1 MKSGKDESG
10 ISTANLVR
18 IEKNLA
24 SIGFFTPSTK
34 RIRGEKKKV
43 VTRARHDDGKRVEGS
58 ATILPS
64 AEYGLPITADQD
76 TYFAIL
82 KLAGDILQGRGR
94 VENPITFTTAE
105 ILRIQGKSETSGY
118 HYKELHEQLLRI
130 KTATI
135 LSEGAVY
142 FAGRKSWARD
152 AFNVFDRVVLFG
164 SQMENGSVADR
175 HYIWFSEWQLEN
187 INNRHLLPIDY
198 DTYRKLKN
206 HIAKTLVPLLQIWM
220 YASRRAGAFE
230 KRYDEICQLLHI
242 REYQHTSKIREKLGP
257 SLDELQRHGYLAEWR
272 VEPLANRSGFKI
284 VLQHGS
290 RFLTEAFKPI
300 TLSAPRA
307 VDPVLIDALAA
318 RGVNREKAA
327 KLLAICPPEQSVT
340 DQIAWADYLL
350 SQPSAKRFYNP
361 AGFYVHL
368 IQRNVLPPARFLV
381 RHSPRAALPNDNRG
395 GEVAASLHQNEY
407 HDYQRRRVD
416 RYLENPA
423 NTAQYE
429 GLIKRTADEIR
440 RQYKSA
446 AYWTEANLREVAE
459 GAARADL
466 AAKIPMLDSESF
478 RRKELSDPA
487 IESLGDCAESQ
498 PIKYHS

>member
-1 MKSGKDESG
+1 MGTEQEETTL
-10 ISTANLVR
+10 STADLVR

-43 VTRARHDDGKRVEGS
+43 VTRSRQDDGKRMEGS

-82 KLAGDILQGRGR
+82 KLAGDILQARGR
-94 VENPITFTTAE
+94 VENPIAFTTAE
-105 ILRIQGKSETSGY
+105 ILRVQGKSETSGY

-164 SQMENGSVADR
+164 SQMEDRSVADR
-175 HYIWFSEWQLEN
+175 HYVWFSEWQLEN
-187 INNRHLLPIDY
+187 INNRYLLPIDY

-230 KRYDEICQLLHI
+230 KRYGEICQLLHI
-242 REYQHTSKIREKLGP
+242 REYQHASKIREKLGP
-257 SLDELQRHGYLAEWR
+257 SLDELQKHGYLSGWR
-272 VEPLANRSGFKI
+272 VESLSNREGFKI
-284 VLQHGS
+284 VLEHGG
-290 RFLTEAFKPI
+290 RFLTM
-300 TLSAPRA
+300 
-307 VDPVLIDALAA
+307 PVQQNALPALANPSLIDALAA
-318 RGVNREKAA
+318 RGLDREKARQ
-327 KLLAICPPEQSVT
+327 LLASCSPGQAVA
-340 DQIAWADYLL
+340 DQIGWADYLL

-368 IQRNVLPPARFLV
+368 IQRNVLPPPRFQTRAVITGANRGREARDLCD
-381 RHSPRAALPNDNRG
+381 ALPR
-395 GEVAASLHQNEY
+395 NEY
-407 HDYQRRRVD
+407 RDYQQREID
-416 RYLENPA
+416 RYIEAPA
-423 NTAQYE
+423 NTPAYQQ
-429 GLIKRTADEIR
+429 LLKRKEDEIR
-440 RQYKSA
+440 KQYKSA
-446 AYWTEANLREVAE
+446 AHWTAANLREVAE
-459 GAARADL
+459 GAARAEL
-466 AAKIPMLDSESF
+466 AAQIPTLDSESF
-478 RRKELSDPA
+478 HR
-487 IESLGDCAESQ
+487 ESAASSHPLKQS
-498 PIKYHS
+498 P

>member
-1 MKSGKDESG
+1 MKSVQDES
-10 ISTANLVR
+10 IVSTADLVR

-43 VTRARHDDGKRVEGS
+43 VTRARHDDGRHMEGS

-82 KLAGDILQGRGR
+82 KLAGDLLQIRGT
-94 VENPITFTTAE
+94 VENPIAFTTAE
-105 ILRIQGKSETSGY
+105 LLRIQGKSETSGY

-142 FAGRKSWARD
+142 FAGRRSWARD

-164 SQMENGSVADR
+164 SQMEDGSIADR

-242 REYQHTSKIREKLGP
+242 REYQHASKIREKLGP
-257 SLDELQRHGYLAEWR
+257 SLDELQKHGYLAEWR
-272 VEPLANRSGFKI
+272 VEPLANRGGFKI
-284 VLQHGS
+284 VLEHGG
-290 RFLTEAFKPI
+290 RFLNEALQPI
-300 TLSAPRA
+300 ALPAPRPA
-307 VDPVLIDALAA
+307 DPLLVDALAA
-318 RGVNREKAA
+318 RGVDRAKAE
-327 KLLAICPPEQSVT
+327 KLLGACPPEQPVAG
-340 DQIAWADYLL
+340 QIGWADYLL
-350 SQPSAKRFYNP
+350 SQPSARRFYNP

-368 IQRNVLPPARFLV
+368 IQRNALPPGRFLS
-381 RHSPRAALPNDNRG
+381 RRDTRAALPDEGRDDPA
-395 GEVAASLHQNEY
+395 VDVRQNEY
-407 HDYQRRRVD
+407 RDYQQREIA
-416 RYLENPA
+416 RYLENVA
-423 NTAQYE
+423 SAAEYE
-429 GLIKRTADEIR
+429 ELVKRKRDEIR

-459 GAARADL
+459 GAARAEL
-466 AAKIPMLDSESF
+466 AGKIPMLDFEEF
-478 RRKELSDPA
+478 KRGKLSDRA
-487 IESLGDCAESQ
+487 IESVGDCAESQ
-498 PIKYHS
+498 PIEYRS

>member
-1 MKSGKDESG
+1 MKSAQDESI
-10 ISTANLVR
+10 ISTADLVR

-43 VTRARHDDGKRVEGS
+43 VTRARQDDGKRVEGS

-82 KLAGDILQGRGR
+82 KLTGDILLIQGR
-94 VENPITFTTAE
+94 VENPVAFTTAE
-105 ILRIQGKSETSGY
+105 LLRIQGKSETSGY

-142 FAGRKSWARD
+142 FAGRRSWARD

-164 SQMENGSVADR
+164 SQMEDGSIADR

-220 YASRRAGAFE
+220 YASRRAGVFE

-242 REYQHTSKIREKLGP
+242 REYQHASKIREKLGP
-257 SLDELQRHGYLAEWR
+257 SLDELQKHGYLAEWR
-272 VEPLANRSGFKI
+272 VEPLVNRGGFKI
-284 VLQHGS
+284 VLEHGG
-290 RFLTEAFKPI
+290 RFLAEAVQPI
-300 TLSAPRA
+300 ALPAPRS
-307 VDPVLIDALAA
+307 VDPLLVDALAA
-318 RGVNREKAA
+318 RGVDRERAA
-327 KLLAICPPEQSVT
+327 KLLTTCRPEQPVA

-368 IQRNVLPPARFLV
+368 IQRNVLPPGRFLS
-381 RHSPRAALPNDNRG
+381 RGNARAALLDAARG
-395 GEVAASLHQNEY
+395 GPVETSYLQQDEY
-407 HDYQRRRVD
+407 RDYQRREID
-416 RYLENPA
+416 RYLENSA
-423 NTAQYE
+423 NAAGYE
-429 GLIKRTADEIR
+429 ELVKRKKDEIR

-446 AYWTEANLREVAE
+446 AHWTEANLRKVAE

-466 AAKIPMLDSESF
+466 AAKVPMLDFDEF
-478 RRKELSDPA
+478 QR
-487 IESLGDCAESQ
+487 GN
-498 PIKYHS
+498 